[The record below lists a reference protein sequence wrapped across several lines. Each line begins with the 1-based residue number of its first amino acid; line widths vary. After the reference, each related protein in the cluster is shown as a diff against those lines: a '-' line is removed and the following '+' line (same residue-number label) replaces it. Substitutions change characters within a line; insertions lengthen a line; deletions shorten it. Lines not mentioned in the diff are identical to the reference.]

1 MHKKATSFEELKK
14 TWCDKKALL
23 KCYAESCKGEIIE
36 THDDWDVIVQI
47 VDRVSPGCS
56 IRGVMYTSVGSNFP
70 EVYDELLTMVMSS
83 HGWSTIEEM
92 KVWID
97 LHIISSSSTCHSE
110 CCLES
115 TASQSSAVQRLI

>member
-1 MHKKATSFEELKK
+1 MGTKTTFEELRK

-36 THDDWDVIVQI
+36 THDDWDIIVQI
-47 VDRVSPGCS
+47 VDRVSPGYSTS
-56 IRGVMYTSVGSNFP
+56 IIYTSVGSNFP
-70 EVYDELLTMVMSS
+70 EVYDKLLSMVMSS
-83 HGWSTIEEM
+83 HGWSIIEEM

-97 LHIISSSSTCHSE
+97 LHAVSSSSTCHSE

-115 TASQSSAVQRLI
+115 TASQSSAV